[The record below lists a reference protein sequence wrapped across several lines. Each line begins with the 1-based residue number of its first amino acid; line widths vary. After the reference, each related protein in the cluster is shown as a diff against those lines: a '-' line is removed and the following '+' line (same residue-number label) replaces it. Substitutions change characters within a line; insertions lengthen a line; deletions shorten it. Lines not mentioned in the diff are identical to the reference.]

1 MVRINK
7 AQNKEA
13 LLEIMEENPKY
24 FKTIFIEILEEKPDF
39 FLVLLQGLIEERKKK
54 LETEAE
60 QDALFEKI
68 LDEDFAEYK
77 NVFNRLA

>member
-1 MVRINK
+1 MIQVNK

-13 LLEIMEENPKY
+13 LLEIMEENPNY

-39 FLVLLQGLIEERKKK
+39 FFKVLKKLIEERKENV
-54 LETEAE
+54 ETEAE
-60 QDALFEKI
+60 QDARFEKI
-68 LDEDFAEYK
+68 LNEDFAEYK